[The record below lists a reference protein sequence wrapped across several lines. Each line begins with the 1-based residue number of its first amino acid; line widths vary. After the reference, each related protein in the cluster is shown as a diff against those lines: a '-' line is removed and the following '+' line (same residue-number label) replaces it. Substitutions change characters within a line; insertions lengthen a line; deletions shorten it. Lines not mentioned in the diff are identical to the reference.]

1 MEKDMAIRDKID
13 HYSLLCLS
21 SVTGL
26 GPYKVRILVERF
38 GSPQRVLQSS
48 PRELVQIPGIDKIM
62 AERIRKEADHKF
74 AKDQLQRLEK
84 SRIKVVS
91 FWDNDYP
98 AGLKTLFDPPVLLFV
113 HGELNPDT
121 DQSIAIVGTRQAT
134 NYGRWVT
141 EKFTRELVS
150 HNYWITSGLARGI
163 DTIAHRQCLNCGGKT
178 VAVLGS
184 GLDRI
189 YPAENTELSRHI
201 SNQGAV
207 VSEFPMGAG
216 PDAPHFP
223 RRNRIIS
230 ALSRAVLVI
239 EAGEKSGAL
248 ITTDFALEQGK
259 DVFVVPGNINS
270 PASQGTN
277 KLIQEGAKLVLKVE
291 DILDEIAPSCNG
303 QQSLD
308 LSESVNVSP
317 KEKQLLSQ
325 MTSEPIHIDQLA
337 ELIKMEPFQIFPL
350 LLSLELKHFVKQIPG
365 KYFVRL

>member
-1 MEKDMAIRDKID
+1 MAIRDKTD
-13 HYSLLCLS
+13 LYSLLCLS
-21 SVTGL
+21 SVSGL

-38 GSPQRVLQSS
+38 GSPERVLLSS
-48 PRELVQIPGIDKIM
+48 PRELIQVPGIDKIM
-62 AERIRKEADHKF
+62 AERVKKEANHKF
-74 AKDQLQRLEK
+74 AQDQLERLEK
-84 SRIKVVS
+84 SQIKIVT

-113 HGELNPDT
+113 HGELNLVT

-150 HNYWITSGLARGI
+150 QNYSITSGLARGI

-189 YPAENTELSRHI
+189 YPAENTELARHI
-201 SNQGAV
+201 SRQGAV
-207 VSEFPMGAG
+207 VTEFPMGAG

-230 ALSRAVLVI
+230 ALSCAVLVI

-270 PASQGTN
+270 IASRGTN
-277 KLIQEGAKLVLKVE
+277 KLIQDGAKLVLKVE
-291 DILDEIAPSCNG
+291 DILDEINPACNG

-308 LSESVNVSP
+308 LSESVNVNSE
-317 KEKQLLSQ
+317 EKQLLSFLAG
-325 MTSEPIHIDQLA
+325 EPIHIDQLA
-337 ELIKMEPFQIFPL
+337 ESIKKEPFQIFPIL
-350 LLSLELKHFVKQIPG
+350 LNLELKHLVKQIPG
-365 KYFVRL
+365 KYFVRM

>member
-1 MEKDMAIRDKID
+1 MAIRDKID
-13 HYSLLCLS
+13 LYSLLCLS
-21 SVTGL
+21 SVSGL

-48 PRELVQIPGIDKIM
+48 PRELIQIPGIDKIM
-62 AERIRKEADHKF
+62 AERIRTKADHKF
-74 AKDQLQRLEK
+74 AKDQLERLEK

-91 FWDNDYP
+91 FWDSDYP
-98 AGLKTLFDPPVLLFV
+98 AGLKTLFDPPVLLFF
-113 HGELNPDT
+113 HGELDFVT

-150 HNYWITSGLARGI
+150 QNFTITSGLARGI

-189 YPAENTELSRHI
+189 YPAENTELARHI
-201 SNQGAV
+201 SKQGAV
-207 VSEFPMGAG
+207 VTEFPLGTG

-223 RRNRIIS
+223 RRNRLIS
-230 ALSRAVLVI
+230 ALSRAILVI

-270 PASQGTN
+270 VASQGTN
-277 KLIQEGAKLVLKVE
+277 KLIQEGAKLVVKVE
-291 DILDEIAPSCNG
+291 DILDEINPACNG
-303 QQSLD
+303 QQSFD
-308 LSESVNVSP
+308 LRELVNVNSE
-317 KEKQLLSQ
+317 EKRVLSLLA
-325 MTSEPIHIDQLA
+325 SEPVHIDQLA
-337 ELIKMEPFQIFPL
+337 ESIKMEPFQIFPL
-350 LLSLELKHFVKQIPG
+350 LLSLELKHLVKQIPG
-365 KYFVRL
+365 KYFVRM